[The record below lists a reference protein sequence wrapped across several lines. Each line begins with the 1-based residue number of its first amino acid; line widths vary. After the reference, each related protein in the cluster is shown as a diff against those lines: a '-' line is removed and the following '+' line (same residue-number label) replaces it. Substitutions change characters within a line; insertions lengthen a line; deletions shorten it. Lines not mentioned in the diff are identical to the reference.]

1 MYKGVKDREFLIYL
15 LTASNSFSFWKQ
27 SSHFLR
33 ILFESFTELYPE
45 NTSLHSRINFSKK
58 FLR

>member
-1 MYKGVKDREFLIYL
+1 MYKGVKDRDFLIYL

-33 ILFESFTELYPE
+33 ILFESFTELYSQ
-45 NTSLHSRINFSKK
+45 NTSLYIRINIK
-58 FLR
+58 